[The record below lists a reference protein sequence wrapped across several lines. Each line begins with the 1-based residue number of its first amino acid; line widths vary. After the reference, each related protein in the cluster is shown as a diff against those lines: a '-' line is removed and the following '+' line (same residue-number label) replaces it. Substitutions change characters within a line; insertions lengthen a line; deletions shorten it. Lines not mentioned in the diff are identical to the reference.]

1 MLNASTVVLVQKV
14 VEVIHKVVGE
24 EVVVGYKVG
33 VRSRNG
39 HPLRYQCSFRVI
51 QETGQDTRSS
61 LSKPQALEVCSNVSA

>member
-24 EVVVGYKVG
+24 VVVVGFKVG

-61 LSKPQALEVCSNVSA
+61 LSSCQRSKSAANVSA